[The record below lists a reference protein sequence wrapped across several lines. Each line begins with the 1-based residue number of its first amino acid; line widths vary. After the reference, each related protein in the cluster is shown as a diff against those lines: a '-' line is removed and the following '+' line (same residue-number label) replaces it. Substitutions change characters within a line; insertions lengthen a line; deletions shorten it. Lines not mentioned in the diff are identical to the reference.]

1 MADTRKLDA
10 ALEALVHDGSLSADQ
25 ADLVRTQYEATE
37 EPSDSRKSVLAEIA
51 GYLGGAFVVIAV
63 TIVTARQ
70 WVAFTE
76 LQRGILFGALAI
88 ALFALG
94 TFVGTSTAVKS
105 RLSGVLF
112 GLAAVSTT
120 GTIAVLSSQQDT
132 PTLAFLGGTA
142 VALIGFSRVQS
153 VVGHAVLFGYI
164 FISGSLV
171 ISELSFDGT
180 YPEAQL
186 FIGLFYL
193 LLGGV
198 WNYFT
203 YKEFL
208 DRVLGYV
215 FGGATLFI
223 ATQVLFFR
231 TEHLLSYLSMIA
243 VAGTTAWLYLRVHA
257 WPLVLTAVLT
267 TTVGVGEFVAET
279 LGGSIGSALGLF
291 AAGAALVTSSLLA
304 LRNKRENPVAAV
316 EPVEIAQ

>member
-1 MADTRKLDA
+1 
-10 ALEALVHDGSLSADQ
+10 V
-25 ADLVRTQYEATE
+25 
-37 EPSDSRKSVLAEIA
+37 
-51 GYLGGAFVVIAV
+51 
-63 TIVTARQ
+63 
-70 WVAFTE
+70 FTE

-88 ALFALG
+88 SLFALG

-120 GTIAVLSSQQDT
+120 GTIAVLSSQQDA

-142 VALIGFSRVQS
+142 VALIGFYRVQS

-171 ISELSFDGT
+171 ISELSLDGT

-186 FIGLFYL
+186 FVGLFYL

-203 YKEFL
+203 YKEFV
-208 DRVLGYV
+208 DRVLGYI

-231 TEHLLSYLSMIA
+231 TEHLLSYLSMAA
-243 VAGTTAWLYLRVHA
+243 VAGATAWLYLRVHA

-279 LGGSIGSALGLF
+279 LGGSLGAALGLF

-304 LRNKRENPVAAV
+304 LRNKREFSGDI
-316 EPVEIAQ
+316 EQ

>member
-1 MADTRKLDA
+1 MTETRKLDA
-10 ALEALVHDGSLSADQ
+10 ALDALVHDGSLSAAQ
-25 ADLVRTQYEATE
+25 ADLVRTQYESTE

-70 WVAFTE
+70 WEAFTE

-88 ALFALG
+88 SLFALG
-94 TFVGTSTAVKS
+94 TFVGTNSAVKS

-120 GTIAVLSSQQDT
+120 GTIAVLSSQQDA

-142 VALIGFSRVQS
+142 VALIGFYRVQS

-171 ISELSFDGT
+171 ISELSVDGT

-186 FIGLFYL
+186 FVGLFYL

-203 YKEFL
+203 YKEFV
-208 DRVLGYV
+208 DRVLGYI

-231 TEHLLSYLSMIA
+231 TEHLLSYLSMAA
-243 VAGTTAWLYLRVHA
+243 VAGATAWLYLRVHA

-267 TTVGVGEFVAET
+267 TTVGVGEFVAQT
-279 LGGSIGSALGLF
+279 LGGSLGAALGLF

-304 LRNKRENPVAAV
+304 LRNKREFSVDI
-316 EPVEIAQ
+316 EQ

>member
-10 ALEALVHDGSLSADQ
+10 ALDALVHDGSLSADQ

-88 ALFALG
+88 ALFTLG

-112 GLAAVSTT
+112 GLSAASTT
-120 GTIAVLSSQQDT
+120 GTLAIFGPNSDA
-132 PTLAFLGGTA
+132 PTIAFLAGTA
-142 VALIGFSRVQS
+142 IALIGYYIVQTF
-153 VVGHAVLFGYI
+153 VGHVILFGYI
-164 FISGSLV
+164 FITG
-171 ISELSFDGT
+171 IMALSDLIPDG
-180 YPEAQL
+180 AGMQI
-186 FIGLFYL
+186 FVGGYL
-193 LLGGV
+193 LALGGAWV
-198 WNYFT
+198 YFS
-203 YKEFL
+203 YRKYL
-208 DRVLGYV
+208 DGILGYF
-215 FGGATLFI
+215 FGGGTLFI
-223 ATQVLFFR
+223 ATQVLFFQ
-231 TEHLLSYLSMIA
+231 TERLISYLSMVA
-243 VAGTTAWLYLRVHA
+243 VAGATAWLYLRVHA

-267 TTVGVGEFVAET
+267 TTVGVGEFVAQT
-279 LGGSIGSALGLF
+279 LGGSLGAALGLF

-304 LRNKRENPVAAV
+304 LRNKREFSVDI
-316 EPVEIAQ
+316 EQ